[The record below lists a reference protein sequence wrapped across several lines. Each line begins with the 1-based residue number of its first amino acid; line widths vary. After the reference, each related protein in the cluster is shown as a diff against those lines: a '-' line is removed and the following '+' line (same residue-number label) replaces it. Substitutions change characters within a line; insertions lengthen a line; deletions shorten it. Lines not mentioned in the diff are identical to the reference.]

1 MKWNLNRDGQQF
13 HQYQQNVQ
21 SPLTLTHWRQ
31 KEEDIW
37 RWKCMFFFF
46 WPLICL
52 SFDWRFLTTFWPLIC
67 LSFFDGFWLPFD
79 HWSVCLSLTDSDY
92 LLTIDLSVFLW
103 RILTTFWPLICLSF
117 FDGFWLPFDHWS
129 VCLSLTDSEYLLTI
143 DLFVFLWRI
152 LTTFWPLICLS
163 FFDGFWRLQTCLTV
177 IALFFLSL
185 LSLHNKLYTYC
196 FLEPLHW
203 EMVIYHWT

>member
-37 RWKCMFFFF
+37 RWKCMLFFF

-79 HWSVCLSLTDSDY
+79 HWSVCLSLTVSDY
-92 LLTIDLSVFLW
+92 FKLVLQWERYFFFHYFLCTQTVHLLLSRAFTL
-103 RILTTFWPLICLSF
+103 RN
-117 FDGFWLPFDHWS
+117 GH
-129 VCLSLTDSEYLLTI
+129 LSLN
-143 DLFVFLWRI
+143 
-152 LTTFWPLICLS
+152 LS
-163 FFDGFWRLQTCLTV
+163 DRNTGEF
-177 IALFFLSL
+177 
-185 LSLHNKLYTYC
+185 
-196 FLEPLHW
+196 
-203 EMVIYHWT
+203 

>member
-103 RILTTFWPLICLSF
+103 RFLTTSNLSYSDSAIFSFTTF
-117 FDGFWLPFDHWS
+117 FAQQTVHLLLSRAFTLRNGH
-129 VCLSLTDSEYLLTI
+129 LSLN
-143 DLFVFLWRI
+143 
-152 LTTFWPLICLS
+152 LS
-163 FFDGFWRLQTCLTV
+163 DRNTEEF
-177 IALFFLSL
+177 
-185 LSLHNKLYTYC
+185 
-196 FLEPLHW
+196 
-203 EMVIYHWT
+203 